1 MLPKPGIYYF
11 PWEIRGGQVPEGST
25 LRTFGRL
32 YLYDMARSLVTLAA
46 PQKPDQCQLLVCTNL
61 VEPFE
66 AHVNFLYMVLGELE
80 RMEGCL
86 CLCHPGCPGTCHREQ
101 AGLELTEI
109 FQQSLL
115 SVELKGGA
123 FVVRAR
129 LLTCV
134 EGMDLSLLE
143 KAILEQRLHLQKR
156 QQPVGDTS
164 ILQAP
169 LPAPQPIGDAST
181 LQAPPPAP
189 PTSSR

>member
-1 MLPKPGIYYF
+1 MLPNPGIYYF
-11 PWEIRGGQVPEGST
+11 PWEISDGRVPEGST

-66 AHVNFLYMVLGELE
+66 AHGNFLYMVLGELE
-80 RMEGCL
+80 RME
-86 CLCHPGCPGTCHREQ
+86 
-101 AGLELTEI
+101 
-109 FQQSLL
+109 
-115 SVELKGGA
+115 GGA

-134 EGMDLSLLE
+134 EGMDLPLLE

-156 QQPVGDTS
+156 QQP
-164 ILQAP
+164 IE
-169 LPAPQPIGDAST
+169 DAST
-181 LQAPPPAP
+181 VQAPPPAP
-189 PTSSR
+189 QPLPSDSLEPESMEQVPLPQTLD

>member
-11 PWEIRGGQVPEGST
+11 PWEISDGQVPEGST

-32 YLYDMARSLVTLAA
+32 YLYDMTRSLVTLVA

-80 RMEGCL
+80 RAEG
-86 CLCHPGCPGTCHREQ
+86 G
-101 AGLELTEI
+101 
-109 FQQSLL
+109 SLM
-115 SVELKGGA
+115 
-123 FVVRAR
+123 VRAR

-143 KAILEQRLHLQKR
+143 KAILDQRLHLKKR
-156 QQPVGDTS
+156 QEPIEDANT
-164 ILQAP
+164 LQASP
-169 LPAPQPIGDAST
+169 PAPQPLPSDSPSLEPEIKEEV
-181 LQAPPPAP
+181 PPPQ
-189 PTSSR
+189 TLD